1 MLYSNLYNT
10 HVYVPCY
17 IANALYHTMYT
28 MPQALFTVKHTL
40 NAAVL
45 YNI

>member
-17 IANALYHTMYT
+17 IAANALYHT